1 MGRFTVFLWI
11 CWIIFLLTLFSF
23 LLIPLAIVLA
33 IIAPIVII
41 AYIIA

>member
-1 MGRFTVFLWI
+1 MGRLTVFLWI

>member
-33 IIAPIVII
+33 IIAPIDII